1 MARKTVIE
9 KRNCK
14 KINVDIF
21 QLEIDVLNIIILV
34 TIMKSVVLKVIPL
47 REILEAVIT
56 LAMGDMGRV
65 RDYWTREA
73 KNLEK
78 KTF

>member
-14 KINVDIF
+14 KINVDIS